1 MDLLYLIKVLLKRK
15 WIIIGASVLAAFI
28 AWFFTRN
35 EIKYYK
41 STARISTGYSI
52 TEEINLT
59 ETRIFEA
66 DVRFNNAINTFSS
79 PGVVSLLSYK
89 MMLHDL
95 DSVPFKT
102 LTKEDA
108 ASPVLKQVNIEE
120 AKKVYANKLET
131 MSMLTSYKPEDKKLL
146 DLMKLYGYNH
156 NALTSMLNIYRVPGT
171 DYIEINGVSENPEL
185 SAFLVNNMYQQFIRY
200 YANMRNSRTQQ
211 SIDTLQSLMDKKK
224 TELDEKNRMLR
235 GESSSVDVMSET
247 SSKLDIIAS
256 LEQSLTAEKNKQTE
270 AYYSL
275 RKVNQK
281 LANLP
286 GGSAAGQS
294 TGGSNED
301 IVTARK
307 AMNDAYKEYL
317 QTGDNA
323 ALAKHTRLKEEY
335 QKKLNSSSSV
345 TPSET
350 GGSASRSQLL
360 EEKMDLE
367 TDIQASTDKIRGIE
381 SRIGG
386 LKGNIAST
394 SSRGAQV
401 ETMLEEVKLAERE
414 YLDAKQKYSNAVDVS
429 TSLANNFRQI
439 QTAQPAV
446 DPEPSKRK
454 MIVGMA
460 GVVTFLSCILVIV
473 LLTYLDSSIK
483 TPGIFSKAVNLKM
496 ISMVNFKSLK
506 NRNLKDLV
514 SGNIIERDNAEKK
527 RSNVFRESI
536 RKLRYEVER
545 DGKKVFLF
553 TSTRKGEGKTTLIQ
567 ALSYSLSLSRK
578 KVLVIDTNFCNNDL
592 TVQMGAD
599 PVLEKMSDKGDYSI
613 SAILN
618 NATKLSENVFVIGS
632 EGGDYTPS
640 EILPI
645 NNILVHLKE
654 LTSEFDYIFLEG
666 PPLNDFSDSRE
677 LVKYVDG
684 VIAIFSATKIIKQ
697 IDKSSIEFFKDLNGK
712 FSGSVLNKVDLEN
725 VNAI

>member
-15 WIIIGASVLAAFI
+15 WIIIAASVLAAFV

-35 EIKYYK
+35 EVKYYK

-59 ETRIFEA
+59 ETKIFEA
-66 DVRFNNAINTFSS
+66 DVRFNNAINTFTS

-102 LTKEDA
+102 FTKEEA
-108 ASPVLKQVNIEE
+108 AAPILKQVNKEE
-120 AKKVYANKLET
+120 AKRVYANKLET

-146 DLMKLYGYNH
+146 DLIKTYGYSH
-156 NALTSMLNIYRVPGT
+156 NDLTSMLNIYRVPGT
-171 DYIEINGVSENPEL
+171 DYIEINGVTENPEL
-185 SAFLVNNMYQQFIRY
+185 SAFVVNNMYQQFIRY

-211 SIDTLQSLMDKKK
+211 SIDTLLSLMEKKK
-224 TELDEKNRMLR
+224 VELDEKNKMLR
-235 GESSSVDVMSET
+235 GESSVDVMSET

-270 AYYSL
+270 SYYAL

-281 LANLP
+281 LSNLP
-286 GGSAAGQS
+286 GGAGTTTPS
-294 TGGSNED
+294 GTGSNEE
-301 IVTARK
+301 IVAARK
-307 AMNDAYKEYL
+307 AMNEAYKEYL

-323 ALAKHTRLKEEY
+323 ALARHTRLKEEY
-335 QKKLNSSSSV
+335 QKKLNNSSSV
-345 TPSET
+345 TAPET
-350 GGSASRSQLL
+350 GGTASRSQLL

-394 SSRGAQV
+394 STRGAAV

-414 YLDAKQKYSNAVDVS
+414 YLEAKQKYSNAVDVS

-439 QTAQPAV
+439 QIAQPAV

-473 LLTYLDSSIK
+473 FLTYLDSSIK

-599 PVLEKMSDKGDYSI
+599 PVLEKLSDKGDYSV

-654 LTSEFDYIFLEG
+654 LTTEFDYIFLEG